1 MLRRRR
7 LLAAASCAG
16 AAVAGCLDGTGGDR
30 DVGVDDA
37 ATGDG
42 ATGDTATG
50 DGATG
55 GRYEFDDRPTAIA
68 HRGFAGTY
76 PENTIDAF
84 EAAPGTRGNDDLSR
98 PADWIELDVFP
109 TSDGE
114 IVVFHDEE
122 LEGVTDSTGVIY
134 ETQATEVR
142 SAEVLESGNTVPTLA
157 DAMEA
162 IPDEIGVN
170 VDVKNGSG
178 NVDRGRV
185 ADPAGEREEW
195 AWLETVIGVL
205 SDYDNE
211 VLCSSFW
218 EGALFALHEFDP
230 EMPIAY
236 IFSGSIREG
245 LSVTDDYGAAAVS
258 APVRMILGTP
268 YFDAT
273 GHAPIDLVEEA
284 HDRGLP
290 IHVWTVETW
299 HQAEQLN
306 AVGVDGLFLDYPGAV
321 HWGDSR

>member
-1 MLRRRR
+1 MLRRRG
-7 LLAAASCAG
+7 LLVAASCAG
-16 AAVAGCLDGTGGDR
+16 AAVAGCLDGTEDER
-30 DVGVDDA
+30 DVGEEADA
-37 ATGDG
+37 PSDAI
-42 ATGDTATG
+42 TAAA
-50 DGATG
+50 DH
-55 GRYEFDDRPTAIA
+55 YEFDDRPTAIA

-84 EAAPGTRGNDDLSR
+84 EASVGQPADDALPR
-98 PADWIELDVFP
+98 RADWIELDVFP

-122 LEGVTDSTGVIY
+122 LNGLTDVRGVIY
-134 ETQATEVR
+134 ETPSADVL
-142 SAEVLESGNTVPTLA
+142 SAEVLQSGTTVPTLA
-157 DAMEA
+157 DAMAA
-162 IPDEIGVN
+162 IPDDIGVN

-178 NVDRGRV
+178 AVERGRV
-185 ADPAGEREEW
+185 ADPGGEREEW
-195 AWLETVIGVL
+195 AWLETVVDVVSEYGN
-205 SDYDNE
+205 D

-218 EGALFALHEFDP
+218 EGALFALREIDP
-230 EMPIAY
+230 DMPIAY
-236 IFSGSIREG
+236 IFSESIREG
-245 LSVTDDYGAAAVS
+245 LSVTDDYDAAAVS

-273 GHAPIDLVEEA
+273 GHAAIDLVEEA

-321 HWGDSR
+321 QWGDSR